1 MLRKFQPII
10 SSINIRKI
18 EAQAKKGFLIK
29 NNNVHLTDYRGKADI
44 RHRRV
49 ALYSIIVLPIFETN

>member
-1 MLRKFQPII
+1 MLRKSQPII
-10 SSINIRKI
+10 SSINRKI

-44 RHRRV
+44 THRRV